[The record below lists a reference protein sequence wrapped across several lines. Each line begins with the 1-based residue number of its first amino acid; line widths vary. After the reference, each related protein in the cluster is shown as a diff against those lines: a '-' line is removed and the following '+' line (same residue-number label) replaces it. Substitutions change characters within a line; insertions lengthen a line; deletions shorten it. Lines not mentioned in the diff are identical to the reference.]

1 MKFIV
6 IIRNEKV
13 TYEEKVSRFQQCP
26 NKIIDQIIELQI
38 LKFPNFPNLLDIVT
52 LQFKWK
58 KEKILQE
65 T

>member
-6 IIRNEKV
+6 VIRNEKI

-26 NKIIDQIIELQI
+26 NKIIELQI

>member
-6 IIRNEKV
+6 VIRNEKI

-26 NKIIDQIIELQI
+26 NKIIELQI
-38 LKFPNFPNLLDIVT
+38 LKFPNFPNLFDIVT

>member
-6 IIRNEKV
+6 IIRNEKI

-26 NKIIDQIIELQI
+26 NKIIELQI

>member
-6 IIRNEKV
+6 IIRNEKI

-26 NKIIDQIIELQI
+26 NKIIELQI
-38 LKFPNFPNLLDIVT
+38 LKFPNVPNLLDIVT